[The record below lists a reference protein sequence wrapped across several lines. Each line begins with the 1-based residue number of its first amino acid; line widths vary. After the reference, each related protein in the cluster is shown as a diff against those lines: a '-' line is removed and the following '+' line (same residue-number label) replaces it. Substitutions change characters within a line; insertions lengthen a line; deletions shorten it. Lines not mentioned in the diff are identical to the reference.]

1 MNTANFI
8 VSFFKDLM
16 SLTKEN
22 KEILRKYFDENASIL
37 WYETNEKFTLEE
49 YLQVNSEY
57 PDEWIGEI
65 KRIEEK
71 NDLIIFVG
79 EVKPKD
85 NSFCCYCTS
94 FVKIKDNKIL
104 SLEEFWTKVSSP
116 PEWRKELKIG
126 TPIF

>member
-1 MNTANFI
+1 METTNFI
-8 VSFFKDLM
+8 INFFKDLM

-37 WYETNEKFTLEE
+37 WYATNEKFNVEE

-57 PDEWIGEI
+57 PNEWIGEI

-71 NDLIIFVG
+71 KDLIIFIG

-85 NSFCCYCTS
+85 ESCCHYCTS

-104 SLEEFWTKVSSP
+104 LLKEFWTEVSSP
-116 PEWRKELKIG
+116 PEWRKNLKVG

>member
-8 VSFFKDLM
+8 MSFFKDLM

-104 SLEEFWTKVSSP
+104 SLKEFWTKVSSP

>member
-8 VSFFKDLM
+8 MSFFKDLM

-116 PEWRKELKIG
+116 P
-126 TPIF
+126 